1 MIKKSFGIAAF
12 CLFTISSS
20 FAQDDLIKKVENQG
34 KEGSTGFKFT
44 PVIDLEA
51 TPVKNQGSSGTC
63 WSYAT
68 TGFVESE
75 MLRMG
80 KEPIDL
86 SEMFTVRMTY
96 LEKAEKYVRLHG
108 NLNFAQGGASPD
120 VLYVLKKYGAVPQE
134 AYQGL
139 NYGTDI
145 NDHAEVER
153 VLKSILDAVLKSGT
167 QKITNNWKAS
177 IEATL
182 DSYFGKYPA
191 EFTYK
196 GKTYTP
202 RTFADQV
209 VGVNADDYV
218 QLTSFIYQP
227 MYKPVFVEVP
237 DNWLWATAY
246 NVSLDEM
253 IATMYNSLDK
263 KYTISWATDVS
274 EKGFSLKNGVAVVP
288 EKDWSKMTDEEKK
301 SMFNGPQA
309 EKKITPEIRQ
319 AAYDNWE
326 TQDDHGMLIT
336 GISQDQNGK
345 KYFIVKNSWGDR
357 ANDFKAGYIQ
367 ASESFVRYKTIS
379 VLVHKNAIP
388 KDLAKKIGL

>member
-1 MIKKSFGIAAF
+1 MFKKSIGIAAF
-12 CLFTISSS
+12 CLFTTSSI

-44 PVIDLEA
+44 PIIDLEA

-80 KEPIDL
+80 KEPVDL

-120 VLYVLKKYGAVPQE
+120 VLHVIKKYGAVPQD

-139 NYGTDI
+139 NYGTDV
-145 NDHAEVER
+145 NDHAEVES

-167 QKITNNWKAS
+167 QKITNNWKTS

-253 IATMYNSLDK
+253 IAAMYNSLDK

-274 EKGFSLKNGVAVVP
+274 EKGFSLKNGVAIVP
-288 EKDWSKMTDEEKK
+288 EKDWSKMTDDEKK

-309 EKKITPEIRQ
+309 EKKITPEMRQ

-357 ANDFKAGYIQ
+357 ANDFKAGYIL

-379 VLVHKNAIP
+379 VLVHKNAVP

>member
-1 MIKKSFGIAAF
+1 MFKKSIGITAF
-12 CLFTISSS
+12 CLFTTSSI

-44 PVIDLEA
+44 PIIDLEA

-80 KEPIDL
+80 KEPVDL

-120 VLYVLKKYGAVPQE
+120 VLHVIKKYGAVPQD

-139 NYGTDI
+139 NYGTDV
-145 NDHAEVER
+145 NDHAEVES

-167 QKITNNWKAS
+167 QKITNNWKTS

-253 IATMYNSLDK
+253 IAAMYNSLDK

-274 EKGFSLKNGVAVVP
+274 EKGFSLKNGVAIVP
-288 EKDWSKMTDEEKK
+288 EKDWSKMTDDEKK

-309 EKKITPEIRQ
+309 EKKITPEMRQ

-357 ANDFKAGYIQ
+357 ANDFKAGYIL

-379 VLVHKNAIP
+379 VLVHKNAVP